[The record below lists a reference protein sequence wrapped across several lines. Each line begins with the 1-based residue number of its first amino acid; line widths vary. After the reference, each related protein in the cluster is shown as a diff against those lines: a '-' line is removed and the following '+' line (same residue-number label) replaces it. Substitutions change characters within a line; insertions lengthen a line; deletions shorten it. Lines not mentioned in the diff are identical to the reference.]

1 MALVAGGFI
10 VLLHNVWQGW
20 PLLITLLGCAAIL
33 KGVVRLLMPTQ
44 SSAWIA
50 DFAGNPN
57 TLTGTALTALAL
69 GAYLTAM
76 GFWIGPL
83 G

>member
-1 MALVAGGFI
+1 MFGT
-10 VLLHNVWQGW
+10 GW

-33 KGVVRLLMPTQ
+33 KGVVRLLMPAQ

-50 DFAGNPN
+50 DFAAYLHH
-57 TLTGTALTALAL
+57 TMTGTALAVLAL

-76 GFWIGPL
+76 GFWLGPL